1 MHIEYDDGNNFMGC
15 FKGVQQEYQI
25 QFLQLANDDRTILP
39 RVVKDLDRNQFMFQL
54 FDYRE

>member
-39 RVVKDLDRNQFMFQL
+39 RVVKDLDRNQFMF
-54 FDYRE
+54 